1 MDVYFIDWDK
11 MWMKSLEMS
20 MTPPELPAF
29 RPSMFADFGMPA
41 VLDSRRVVVMD
52 DVSFWDGIRQLIH
65 EIELRLC
72 NDAIDEMY
80 RDVGGEG

>member
-1 MDVYFIDWDK
+1 MDVYFIDLDK
-11 MWMKSLEMS
+11 MRMKSLEMT
-20 MTPPELPAF
+20 MTPPEPPAF
-29 RPSMFADFGMPA
+29 RPFMLADLGVPA
-41 VLDSRRVVVMD
+41 ALDSRMLVRTEGSLLDEV
-52 DVSFWDGIRQLIH
+52 RQLIH

>member
-1 MDVYFIDWDK
+1 MDVYFIDLDK
-11 MWMKSLEMS
+11 MRMKSLEMTT
-20 MTPPELPAF
+20 TPPEPLAF
-29 RPSMFADFGMPA
+29 RPFMFANFGMPA

-52 DVSFWDGIRQLIH
+52 GVSLWDDIRQLIH